1 MPPNSPVSQRPV
13 QPSRLRRLSGTAG
26 GASAAIVSQGVVAA
40 SSLVLQWLALREF
53 GPAGL
58 GDFSILSNG
67 IIVTATA
74 IHTGWIGDTLVIL
87 DRQRPEIRRAL
98 FRISALSAVLSLL
111 VGFVGAMA
119 FTDLTPAAAALFGVA
134 VTLWLIEETGRRI
147 MMARFEFVA
156 LVINDVIFGVVSVG
170 LVFAVMWSSRLTMTW
185 IVGSLAAGSAA
196 SIFAAAVQ
204 LPSSEMR
211 PAGPGPAAYRE
222 VAAFSTWRS
231 GQLMMRPLGMLL
243 ARLAV
248 SAIVSRSALGLMEAG
263 RLIIAPVMT
272 AANGLGGFSLPY
284 FTRHRDQGDLRLGL
298 VARFAALSAVVAA
311 VYAPVAFLV
320 APFFEAQSNS
330 GAIPGALL
338 ASWCVYAVAYAVN
351 IPIVNA
357 LTALR
362 HSRSVFWG
370 RCIDSAV
377 IVVLGAAVA
386 AAWGIDLVP
395 LTMTLGVAIGTAVPM
410 MRLRAS
416 GQLPSGAPLPSADE
430 PAVR

>member
-1 MPPNSPVSQRPV
+1 
-13 QPSRLRRLSGTAG
+13 
-26 GASAAIVSQGVVAA
+26 
-40 SSLVLQWLALREF
+40 
-53 GPAGL
+53 
-58 GDFSILSNG
+58 
-67 IIVTATA
+67 
-74 IHTGWIGDTLVIL
+74 
-87 DRQRPEIRRAL
+87 
-98 FRISALSAVLSLL
+98 
-111 VGFVGAMA
+111 
-119 FTDLTPAAAALFGVA
+119 
-134 VTLWLIEETGRRI
+134 
-147 MMARFEFVA
+147 
-156 LVINDVIFGVVSVG
+156 
-170 LVFAVMWSSRLTMTW
+170 
-185 IVGSLAAGSAA
+185 
-196 SIFAAAVQ
+196 
-204 LPSSEMR
+204 
-211 PAGPGPAAYRE
+211 
-222 VAAFSTWRS
+222 
-231 GQLMMRPLGMLL
+231 
-243 ARLAV
+243 
-248 SAIVSRSALGLMEAG
+248 MEAG

-430 PAVR
+430 PAAR